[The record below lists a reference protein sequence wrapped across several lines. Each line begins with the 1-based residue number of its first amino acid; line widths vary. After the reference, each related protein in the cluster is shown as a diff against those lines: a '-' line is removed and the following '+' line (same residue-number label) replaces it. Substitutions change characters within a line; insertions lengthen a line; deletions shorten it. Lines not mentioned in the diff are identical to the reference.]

1 MESLRGIIN
10 DIRIFMYGGLRT
22 LPFTLAGTMLILGLM
37 SANYAILFFLLG
49 FIVLVP
55 LASTI
60 LNYTAD
66 ALFPATWFKATQ
78 NDVCKLVI
86 PYATLANNSNSS
98 SNTPV
103 TVFTTVWTSM
113 MAFFFGYILMNGIQL
128 INVPSE
134 ESEEINNDPTQ
145 QQTGSKGN
153 RISQA
158 IISIVTSVLAL
169 LVVFGFRLYT
179 GCETKLGLLFTILI
193 FGWLG
198 VSWYYGLSLIGQN
211 RLSDLFG
218 IANRLLPASAMQNGP
233 VACLPILTAPT
244 IKGSSS

>member
-55 LASTI
+55 I
-60 LNYTAD
+60 LSSVLNSLAD
-66 ALFPATWFKATQ
+66 AVLPSTWFKATS
-78 NDVCKLVI
+78 NDICKLVI
-86 PYATLANNSNSS
+86 PYATLTNNSNSS
-98 SNTPV
+98 TGVPV

-128 INVPSE
+128 INVPAE
-134 ESEEINNDPTQ
+134 ESEDDTEA
-145 QQTGSKGN
+145 QTGSTSN
-153 RISQA
+153 RMSQA
-158 IISIVTSVLAL
+158 IISIVTSIIAL
-169 LVVFGFRLYT
+169 FVVFGFRLYT
-179 GCETKLGLLFTILI
+179 GCETKLGILVTLLI
-193 FGWLG
+193 FGGLG
-198 VSWYYGLSLIGQN
+198 ISWYYGLSLIGQN

-233 VACLPILTAPT
+233 VACLPILVPQTV
-244 IKGSSS
+244 KGASK